1 MTRRGTCTGWA
12 TLSRLALRRDR
23 VLLTVWILAFAVMAA
38 VSANATVGLYPT
50 ALSRIA
56 AADTINRSAAL
67 VALYGRVYDPTS
79 VGALSMIKLGGFGS
93 VFVAMLVITIVIR
106 HTRADEESGR
116 AELIGATAIGRLAP
130 LTAAFVVAGIASAAI
145 AALTAMGLIVV
156 GLPFDGSLA
165 FGASWGGVGLAF
177 AAIAAVCAQVS
188 ESSRTA
194 TSLAAATLGIVYVLR
209 AIGDAAEQPSL
220 QALRWLSPIGWAQ
233 QFRPYAGDRWWVLLI
248 TLAFT
253 AVVGAAA
260 LRIAAGRDLGAG
272 LIRPRPGPAD
282 ARGRLRSTDGL
293 AWRLQRASLA
303 TWTVSLV
310 LLGALL
316 GALAS
321 SIGDFLNNPSARQI
335 IRRLGG
341 PHVLSDAFVAAE
353 LGFAALIATAYGI
366 QTVHRAATEERSGH
380 AEALLA
386 GSVSRWRWLR
396 GHLGGALVGVVVLM
410 LGVGSGAGVARAIS
424 TGHLGEIPRIVA
436 AASSQLPAIWL
447 VVALSASAIARS
459 PRLTPVGW
467 SLLAACVILGELG
480 ALLGLSHWIMDASPF
495 AHIPRL
501 PGGTL
506 TVMPLVILTAAAGAI
521 VAAATVAFRHR
532 DVG

>member
-1 MTRRGTCTGWA
+1 MTGRGSFVGWP
-12 TLSRLALRRDR
+12 TLTRLALRRDR
-23 VLLTVWILAFAVMAA
+23 VLLTVWVLAFAVMAA
-38 VSANATVGLYPT
+38 ISANATVGLYPT
-50 ALSRIA
+50 ELSRIA

-93 VFVAMLVITIVIR
+93 VFVALLVITIVIR

-116 AELIGATAIGRLAP
+116 AELVGATALGRLAP
-130 LTAAFVVAGIASAAI
+130 LAAAFLVATIATTAI
-145 AALTAMGLIVV
+145 AVLTAVGLIAV
-156 GLPFDGSLA
+156 GLPVGGSIA

-188 ESSRTA
+188 ESPRTA
-194 TSLAAATLGIVYVLR
+194 TSLAAGTLGFVYVLR

-248 TLAFT
+248 TVAFS
-253 AVVGAAA
+253 AVVGAIA

-272 LIRPRPGPAD
+272 LIRPRPGPPD
-282 ARGRLRSTDGL
+282 AGGGLRTTGAL
-293 AWRLQRASLA
+293 AWRLQRASFA
-303 TWTVSLV
+303 AWTVSLV

-321 SIGDFLNNPSARQI
+321 SIGDFLNNPSAREI

-353 LGFAALIATAYGI
+353 LGFTALMATAYGI
-366 QTVHRAATEERSGH
+366 QTVNRAAAEERAGH

-386 GSVSRWRWLR
+386 GSVSRTRWLR
-396 GHLGGALVGVVVLM
+396 SHLGGALVGVVVLM
-410 LGVGSGAGVARAIS
+410 IGVGLGAGVARSIS
-424 TGHLGEIPRIVA
+424 TGHLVEIPRIVA
-436 AASSQLPAIWL
+436 AAIVQVPAIWI
-447 VVALSASAIARS
+447 VVTLAAYAITCS
-459 PRLTPVGW
+459 PRLTAVGW
-467 SLLAACVILGELG
+467 SLLAACVVLGELG

-501 PGGTL
+501 PGGTV
-506 TVMPLVILTAAAGAI
+506 TVVPLVVLTAAAGVTVI
-521 VAAATVAFRHR
+521 AATTALRRR
-532 DVG
+532 DIG